1 MAAEGRTRRLDLAV
15 AALAERQH
23 GVVSWVQLARLGMR
37 RNGLYARVA
46 AGRLHRLHR
55 GVYGV
60 VGPRLLRIEGHW
72 LAAVLALGDGA
83 ALSHRSAAALWDL
96 MPATARASD
105 VTVGR
110 NVKPRAG
117 IRLHRVRSLPDEHIT
132 IRNAVPC
139 TTVARTIVDLAG
151 VVPPRRLERALGQA
165 EALRLYD
172 RKAIEAVL
180 ASNPRRPG
188 SRTLR
193 TLVGGRDP
201 STTLTRSS
209 MEERFLALCDRT
221 GLPRPE
227 CNLPFTLP
235 DGTEIVIDAFWSSA
249 ALAVELDSRGF
260 HSSWRAQVQDRRR
273 DAQLVLAGLKPLRFT
288 EGDLTSGANTTIAL
302 LRQLLGNASDRGRS

>member
-1 MAAEGRTRRLDLAV
+1 MAV

-23 GVVSWVQLARLGMR
+23 AVVSWVQLARLGMR

-139 TTVARTIVDLAG
+139 TTVARTIVDLAA
-151 VVPPRRLERALGQA
+151 VCPPRRLERALGQA
-165 EALRLYD
+165 EVLRLYD
-172 RKAIEAVL
+172 RNEIEAVL